1 MSKQARHFAI
11 KEIISTREIRSQE
24 ELRLELEK
32 RGIAV
37 TQATLSRDLRDL
49 GVGRGMAGHG
59 LKYLMQPEAEVKIL
73 RPVVG
78 AEVLSIGANEST
90 IVIRTLP
97 GCANSVG
104 EYVDV
109 QNHPGIIGTLA
120 GDNAVLVI
128 PASEKNVKD
137 IVQYLKAKL
146 IEGI

>member
-1 MSKQARHFAI
+1 MNKQARHFAI

-24 ELRLELEK
+24 ELRLELRK
-32 RGIAV
+32 RGIDV

-49 GVGRGMAGHG
+49 GVGRGIVDQG

-128 PASEKNVKD
+128 PASQKSVND

-146 IEGI
+146 IEGS

>member
-1 MSKQARHFAI
+1 MSKSGRHFAI
-11 KEIISTREIRSQE
+11 KEIISTREIHSQE
-24 ELRLELEK
+24 ELRQELKK
-32 RGIAV
+32 RGIDV
-37 TQATLSRDLRDL
+37 TQATLSRDLREL
-49 GVGRGMAGHG
+49 GVGRGFSGQSYH
-59 LKYLMQPEAEVKIL
+59 MQPEAEVKIL
-73 RPVVG
+73 RPIVG

-128 PASEKNVKD
+128 PAAQQNVKEL
-137 IVQYLKAKL
+137 VHYLRAKL
-146 IEGI
+146 IEGM

>member
-1 MSKQARHFAI
+1 MNKQARHFAI
-11 KEIISTREIRSQE
+11 KEIISTRAIRSQE
-24 ELRLELEK
+24 ELRLELRK
-32 RGIAV
+32 RGIDV

-49 GVGRGMAGHG
+49 GVGRGIAGQG

-128 PASEKNVKD
+128 PASQKSVND

-146 IEGI
+146 IEGS

>member
-11 KEIISTREIRSQE
+11 KEIISTQEIRSQE
-24 ELRLELEK
+24 DLRLQLK
-32 RGIAV
+32 GRGIDV

-49 GVGRGMAGHG
+49 GVGRGLAGQG

-73 RPVVG
+73 RPIVG

-104 EYVDV
+104 EYVDI

-128 PASEKNVKD
+128 PASTESVEE
-137 IVQYLKAKL
+137 IVHYLKAKL
-146 IEGI
+146 IEGM